1 MTIEEAMEIIEEI
14 RYHYT
19 PTEEQLFMYTE
30 ALEFLIAETHD
41 TRAMMELGGYY
52 YEQRLF
58 NLALKYYEMASSYG
72 DDSADE
78 CLGYVWYYGRTG
90 ERDYKKA
97 FEYFSKAMER
107 GNLAASYKLA
117 DMYKNGYYV
126 EKDYE
131 KYKSIIEQ
139 LFPKIK
145 NVKNTYA
152 PLPEIYTRLAKI
164 RVEQGRIEEAID
176 LYEDAKYF
184 LADRIS
190 DNAFF
195 GNLNIMKWLIEDLY
209 KLTDI
214 DLKRINM
221 FDLYYLL
228 KKPIK
233 IVFFHDLFEESYGVE
248 AIEEDGEVI
257 IHFGDCWYRDTDDFF
272 KNANINGDKLTAL
285 YPVLSVFTVVK

>member
-1 MTIEEAMEIIEEI
+1 MTVKEATEIIEST
-14 RYHYT
+14 RYYYT

-30 ALEFLIAETHD
+30 ALEFLISETHD
-41 TRAMMELGGYY
+41 TRAMMEFGGYY

-58 NLALKYYEMASSYG
+58 DLALKYYEMASSYG
-72 DDSADE
+72 DDNADE
-78 CLGYVWYYGRTG
+78 CLGYVLYYGRTG
-90 ERDYKKA
+90 EQDYKKA

-107 GNLAASYKLA
+107 GNLVATYKIA

-131 KYKSIIEQ
+131 KYRNIIEG
-139 LFPKIK
+139 LYPKIK
-145 NVKNTYA
+145 NARNEYA

-164 RVEQGRIEEAID
+164 RVAQGKIEEAVD

-184 LADRIS
+184 LANRIS
-190 DNAFF
+190 DNDFF
-195 GNLNIMKWLIEDLY
+195 GNLNIMKWLVEDLY

-214 DLKRINM
+214 DEENINL

-233 IVFFHDLFEESYGVE
+233 IAFFHDLLEESYEVE
-248 AIEEDGEVI
+248 AIEEEGEVVI
-257 IHFGDCWYRDTDDFF
+257 RFGNSWYRDPDDFF
-272 KNANINGDKLTAL
+272 QNAAINGDKLTAL

>member
-1 MTIEEAMEIIEEI
+1 MTIKEAIEIIENT
-14 RYHYT
+14 RTYYT
-19 PTEEQLFMYTE
+19 PSEEQLFMYTE

-58 NLALKYYEMASSYG
+58 DLALKYYEMASTYG

-90 ERDYKKA
+90 ERDFKKA
-97 FEYFSKAMER
+97 FEYFSRAMER
-107 GNLAASYKLA
+107 GNLVASYKLA

-131 KYKSIIEQ
+131 KYKSIIEK
-139 LFPKIK
+139 LYPKIK
-145 NVKNTYA
+145 NAKNAYA
-152 PLPEIYTRLAKI
+152 PLPEIYTRLARI
-164 RVEQGRIEEAID
+164 RVEQGRTEEAVE
-176 LYEDAKYF
+176 LYVDAKYF

-209 KLTDI
+209 KLTEVDEENI
-214 DLKRINM
+214 DL

-233 IVFFHDLFEESYGVE
+233 LIFFHDLFEEVYEVE
-248 AIEEDGEVI
+248 AVEEGGSVVIRFGES
-257 IHFGDCWYRDTDDFF
+257 WYRDTDDFF

-285 YPVLSVFTVVK
+285 YPVLSGFMVEK